1 MVVIKIIGCVLILS
15 SCSGMGWYFSSELR
29 TRIKDLKE
37 LKKLIYLLKGDI
49 RYANTPL
56 PEAVQAL
63 SIRHGGKY
71 KSFLTYISNKL
82 LELSGVT
89 FYEIWKEAVNK
100 KLDKTSLNK
109 KDIQGL
115 IQLGETLGYLDKDM
129 QMNTL
134 ELYISGLEE
143 EIEELSKNVKEK
155 SYLYNSLGVMG
166 GIFIT
171 IIMI

>member
-1 MVVIKIIGCVLILS
+1 MTIVKIIGCVLILG
-15 SCSGMGWYFSSELR
+15 SCTGMGWYFSNELKM
-29 TRIKDLKE
+29 RIKDLKD
-37 LKKLIYLLKGDI
+37 LKKLIYLLRGDI
-49 RYANTPL
+49 RYASTPL

-63 SIRHGGKY
+63 SIRHEGKY
-71 KSFLTYISNKL
+71 KEFLTTISNKL
-82 LELSGVT
+82 QELGGIS
-89 FYEIWKEAVNK
+89 FYEIWKEAATK
-100 KLDKTSLNK
+100 ELDKTSLNK
-109 KDIQGL
+109 KDVGSL

-134 ELYISGLEE
+134 NLYISSLEE

-171 IIMI
+171 IVMI